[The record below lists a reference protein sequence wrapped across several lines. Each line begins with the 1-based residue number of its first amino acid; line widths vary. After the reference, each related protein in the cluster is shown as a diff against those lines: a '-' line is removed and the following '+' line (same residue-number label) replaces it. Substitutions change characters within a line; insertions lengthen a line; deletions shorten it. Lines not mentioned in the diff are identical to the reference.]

1 MSTVFARSF
10 SYAFFFHIAI
20 AVLFFVSLADSLN
33 NIPSAANTTTEIR
46 NNKDIVNAVAIS
58 ENELS
63 QEIRAQQ
70 AADAARKAQAA
81 KEANQL
87 AAAKAQALAQIQQA
101 KQQQAALA
109 AQQQAD
115 AKKAAA
121 QLAALQAQQ
130 KQAAQQL
137 ANTQAQ
143 AAAAKKAAD
152 AQQAAAAK
160 KAADAQ
166 QAAAAKKAAD
176 AKRLAAQQQ
185 AGSANSNLETQNEIS
200 RYVGLIT
207 QAIQVQWT
215 QLPGVEQQK
224 LVTTMIIRLAPDG
237 TVLQVQNVGSS
248 GNPALDRLALTAV
261 YKASPLPVPADPK
274 LFANFRELKVKFS
287 DN

>member
-1 MSTVFARSF
+1 MRALFGRSF
-10 SYAFFFHIAI
+10 SYSFFFHIAI
-20 AVLFFVSLADSLN
+20 ALIFLVSLADSIN
-33 NIPSAANTTTEIR
+33 SITPAASTATEIR
-46 NNKDIVNAVAIS
+46 DNNKEIVNAVAIS

-63 QEIRAQQ
+63 QEIRSQQ
-70 AADAARKAQAA
+70 AADAAAKARAA
-81 KEANQL
+81 NEARQL

-109 AQQQAD
+109 LQQQAD
-115 AKKAAA
+115 AKKAADQLA
-121 QLAALQAQQ
+121 QLQTQQ

-143 AAAAKKAAD
+143 AVAAKKTADATALAAKKTAD
-152 AQQAAAAK
+152 AQKVAN
-160 KAADAQ
+160 
-166 QAAAAKKAAD
+166 

-185 AGSANSNLETQNEIS
+185 AGAAVDNTQTQNEIN

-224 LVTTMIIRLAPDG
+224 LSTTMIIRLAPDG

-261 YKASPLPVPADPK
+261 YKASPLPVPTDPK

-287 DN
+287 DS

>member
-1 MSTVFARSF
+1 MRVLLGRSF
-10 SYAFFFHIAI
+10 GYSFFFHIAI
-20 AVLFFVSLADSLN
+20 ALIFFVSLANSIN
-33 NIPSAANTTTEIR
+33 SIAPARTATEIYD
-46 NNKDIVNAVAIS
+46 NKEIVNAVAIS
-58 ENELS
+58 QNELS
-63 QEIRAQQ
+63 QEIRAQE
-70 AADAARKAQAA
+70 AADAAAKAQAA
-81 KEANQL
+81 NEARQL

-109 AQQQAD
+109 LQQQAE
-115 AKKAAA
+115 AKKAAD
-121 QLAALQAQQ
+121 QLAQLQAQQ

-143 AAAAKKAAD
+143 AAAVAKKAAD
-152 AQQAAAAK
+152 AQAA
-160 KAADAQ
+160 

-176 AKRLAAQQQ
+176 AKAAEAKRLAAQQQ
-185 AGSANSNLETQNEIS
+185 AGTTASDTQMQNEIS

-224 LVTTMIIRLAPDG
+224 LATTMIIRLAPDG

-261 YKASPLPVPADPK
+261 YKASPLPVPTDPK

-287 DN
+287 DT

>member
-1 MSTVFARSF
+1 MRVWLGRSF
-10 SYAFFFHIAI
+10 GYSFFFHIAI
-20 AVLFFVSLADSLN
+20 ALIFLVSLANSIN
-33 NIPSAANTTTEIR
+33 SITPARTATEIHD
-46 NNKDIVNAVAIS
+46 NKEIVNAVAIS
-58 ENELS
+58 QNELS
-63 QEIRAQQ
+63 QEIRAQE
-70 AADAARKAQAA
+70 AADAAAKAQAA
-81 KEANQL
+81 NEARQL

-109 AQQQAD
+109 LQQQAE
-115 AKKAAA
+115 AKKAAD
-121 QLAALQAQQ
+121 QLAQLQAQQ

-143 AAAAKKAAD
+143 AAAVAKKAAD
-152 AQQAAAAK
+152 AQAA
-160 KAADAQ
+160 

-176 AKRLAAQQQ
+176 AKAAEAKRLAAQQQ
-185 AGSANSNLETQNEIS
+185 AGTTASDTQMQNEIS

-224 LVTTMIIRLAPDG
+224 LATTMIIRLAPDG

-261 YKASPLPVPADPK
+261 YKASPLPVPTDPK

-287 DN
+287 DS

>member
-1 MSTVFARSF
+1 MSAAFARSF
-10 SYAFFFHIAI
+10 SYSFFFHIAI

-101 KQQQAALA
+101 KQQQAALV

-143 AAAAKKAAD
+143 TAAAKKAAE
-152 AQQAAAAK
+152 
-160 KAADAQ
+160 AQ

>member
-1 MSTVFARSF
+1 MRVLLGRSF
-10 SYAFFFHIAI
+10 GYSFFFHIAI
-20 AVLFFVSLADSLN
+20 ALIFLVSLANSIN
-33 NIPSAANTTTEIR
+33 SITPARTATEIR
-46 NNKDIVNAVAIS
+46 DNKEIVNAVAIS
-58 ENELS
+58 QNELS
-63 QEIRAQQ
+63 QEIRAQE
-70 AADAARKAQAA
+70 AADAAAKAQAA
-81 KEANQL
+81 NEARQL

-109 AQQQAD
+109 LQQQAE
-115 AKKAAA
+115 AKKAAD
-121 QLAALQAQQ
+121 QLAQLQAQQ

-143 AAAAKKAAD
+143 AAAVAKKAAD
-152 AQQAAAAK
+152 AQAAQAAAAK

-166 QAAAAKKAAD
+166 AAKAAE

-185 AGSANSNLETQNEIS
+185 AGATASDTQMQNEIS

-224 LVTTMIIRLAPDG
+224 LATTMIIRLAPDG

-261 YKASPLPVPADPK
+261 YKASPLPVPTDPK

-287 DN
+287 DT

>member
-1 MSTVFARSF
+1 MRVLFGRSF
-10 SYAFFFHIAI
+10 SYSIFFHIAI
-20 AVLFFVSLADSLN
+20 AIVFFVSLASSIN
-33 NIPSAANTTTEIR
+33 SIPPAASTATEIHD
-46 NNKDIVNAVAIS
+46 NKEIVNAVAIS

-70 AADAARKAQAA
+70 AADAAIKAQAA
-81 KEANQL
+81 NEARQL

-109 AQQQAD
+109 LQQQAE
-115 AKKAAA
+115 AKKAADQLA
-121 QLAALQAQQ
+121 QLQQQQ

-143 AAAAKKAAD
+143 AAAAAKKTAD
-152 AQQAAAAK
+152 AQAAAK
-160 KAADAQ
+160 KAADA
-166 QAAAAKKAAD
+166 KAAE

-185 AGSANSNLETQNEIS
+185 AGAAVNDTQMQNEIS

-207 QAIQVQWT
+207 QAIQLQWT
-215 QLPGVEQQK
+215 QLPGVDQQK
-224 LVTTMIIRLAPDG
+224 LATTMIIRLAPDG

-287 DN
+287 DS